1 MVKSMNQINLEVLE
15 VLIGTEKYQE
25 VMRVMK
31 GATLYF
37 GKDIETRNQEI
48 RQAFYDGI
56 DRKILAEQYGLSL
69 QSIYK
74 ITESKP

>member
-1 MVKSMNQINLEVLE
+1 MNQINLEVLE

-48 RQAFYDGI
+48 RQAFYDGT